1 MLRTLRD
8 WCIAAKKRTATIHC
22 PQQGPPEPTTAQ
34 QIGPYKSFS
43 VRNVVIAVFIK
54 NNLAGF
60 VGEDTIYMHRIKRL
74 CYKQITAVF
83 LNFTSIIGFHIV
95 LRNIHPDRL
104 FYKIKT
110 SFSASFT
117 TSELIFLPHCI
128 WDWFHQSAWFAP
140 FAGIQ
145 RVPAKN
151 LRKKTGYARIRM

>member
-1 MLRTLRD
+1 MYRS
-8 WCIAAKKRTATIHC
+8 KKRTATIHC

-83 LNFTSIIGFHIV
+83 LKFTSIVGYHIV

-110 SFSASFT
+110 FFSASFT
-117 TSELIFLPHCI
+117 NSELILLSLYI
-128 WDWFHQSAWFAP
+128 
-140 FAGIQ
+140 
-145 RVPAKN
+145 
-151 LRKKTGYARIRM
+151 